1 MVGGSRQ
8 LLAHRVVY
16 FLDTGE
22 WPLGVIDHI
31 DGDTLNNDPPNLRD
45 VSYSENGLNQ
55 DSRGYRFRSDTI
67 LPWEVQVQFE
77 GVRHYARFA
86 TEKEAAGAARR
97 IKSELGAGLE
107 GEFKWSNY
115 ATDD

>member
-55 DSRGYRFRSDTI
+55 DSRGYRFRSDTM

-77 GVRHYARFA
+77 GVRHYPRFA

-97 IKSELGAGLE
+97 IKSELAASLE
-107 GEFKWSNY
+107 GKFKWSNY